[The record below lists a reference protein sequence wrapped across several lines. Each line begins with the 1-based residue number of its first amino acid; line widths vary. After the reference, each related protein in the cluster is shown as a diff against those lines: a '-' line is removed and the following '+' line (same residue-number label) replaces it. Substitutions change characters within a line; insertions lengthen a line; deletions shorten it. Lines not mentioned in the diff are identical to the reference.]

1 MHDYLGEKKHDLT
14 VFAVGMPD
22 IWAVPASAAAAF
34 YLSGE
39 DVYSTVVFLASTSL
53 QYLTL
58 DHLEH
63 FRLDNGFVVILYIV
77 LWNFSLIDFGLLG
90 KKVSGVGLL

>member
-1 MHDYLGEKKHDLT
+1 MTLRYLLLECQTFG
-14 VFAVGMPD
+14 
-22 IWAVPASAAAAF
+22 AVPASAAAAF

-63 FRLDNGFVVILYIV
+63 FWLDNGFVVILYIV